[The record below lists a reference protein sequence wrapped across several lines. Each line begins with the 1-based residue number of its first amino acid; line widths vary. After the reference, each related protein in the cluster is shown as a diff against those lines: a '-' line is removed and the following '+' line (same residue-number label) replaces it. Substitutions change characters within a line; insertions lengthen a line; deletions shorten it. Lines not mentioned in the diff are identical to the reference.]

1 MVRKTVALV
10 CALFLIFVVSCPVC
24 FAAGALSEVNI
35 GHAHI
40 YTDLLHTYIDLTD
53 ADGNRAAQPDVGYVR
68 GVMDDDLL
76 QISVIKKFTDTGE
89 GTAYIFLVDTSGSLS
104 GSQFEKFKA
113 ATKNWAA
120 KMGESDRMAV
130 ISFGNEVKTLL
141 DFSSDKAQINNVVD
155 GLSNND
161 GRTRLYD
168 AVAEGLS
175 ASEKRGADIPKR
187 KVIIL
192 LSDGEND
199 ASGGASRDSVI
210 DLTKKHMIPIYSLCT
225 SGKNSGNGARFM
237 DELCELSH
245 GLFFDISK
253 TSVEDVYN
261 YSYERLMNA
270 YVIDFKYPSSKTDGA
285 MHSLKISVMENGTE
299 FSDTR
304 ELYMEK
310 PTESA
315 VSAVTNNAAPAAGEE
330 ENSDMNGVSKTTI
343 LLIIIIGV
351 VVLAALV
358 GIVALVVIMNGK
370 KNARNVPPP
379 QYRPIAPPPQS
390 QAGEET
396 VALGAQPQMGAA
408 RENNGPVFKMT
419 DINSGEVFSAAV
431 ADSIIVGRKS
441 DCDIVLRDGQVS
453 GHHMKITR
461 AGSGFRAS
469 DLGSTNGTIINGTQI
484 SGETEINRG
493 DLILLGTKEY
503 RAE

>member
-1 MVRKTVALV
+1 MVRKTAALI
-10 CALFLIFVVSCPVC
+10 CALILLLTPSC
-24 FAAGALSEVNI
+24 FAEGALSEVNI
-35 GHAHI
+35 GQAHI

-53 ADGNRAAQPDVGYVR
+53 ANGNRAAQPDIGYVR
-68 GVMDDDLL
+68 GEMDGDLL
-76 QISVIKKFTDTGE
+76 PISVIKKFTDTGE
-89 GTAYIFLVDTSGSLS
+89 GTAYIFLIDTSGSLS
-104 GSQFEKFKA
+104 GSRFDKLKA

-120 KMGESDRMAV
+120 KMGDGDRMAV
-130 ISFGNEVKTLL
+130 ITFGNEVKTLL
-141 DFSSDKAQINNVVD
+141 DFSSDKNNINSTVD
-155 GLSNND
+155 GLSNSD

-199 ASGGASRDSVI
+199 ASGGANRDSVI

-225 SGKNSGNGARFM
+225 SAKNSGSGARFM

-245 GLFFDISK
+245 GMFFDISK

-261 YSYERLMNA
+261 YSYERLKSA

-285 MHSLKISVMENGTE
+285 MHGLKISVIENGTE

-315 VSAVTNNAAPAAGEE
+315 VSAVTNNAASAAGGE
-330 ENSDMNGVSKTTI
+330 ENSNMNGISKTTI

-351 VVLAALV
+351 VILAALI
-358 GIVALVVIMNGK
+358 GIITMIVMMNGK
-370 KNARNVPPP
+370 KNAQNVPPPP
-379 QYRPIAPPPQS
+379 QYRPPAPAPLS
-390 QAGEET
+390 GDKT
-396 VALGAQPQMGAA
+396 VALGAQSQNAA
-408 RENNGPVFKMT
+408 PRENGPIFKMT
-419 DINSGEVFSAAV
+419 DISSGEVFSAPV
-431 ADSIIVGRKS
+431 ADSITVGRRS
-441 DCDIVLRDGQVS
+441 DSDIVLKDGQVS
-453 GHHMKITR
+453 GHHMRITR
-461 AGSGFRAS
+461 SGAGFRAA
-469 DLGSTNGTIINGTQI
+469 DLGSTNGTIVNGTQI
-484 SGETEINRG
+484 SQETEINRG

-503 RAE
+503 RVE

>member
-1 MVRKTVALV
+1 MVRKAAAFI
-10 CALFLIFVVSCPVC
+10 CALLLIFALLCPSC
-24 FAAGALSEVNI
+24 FAAGALSDVNI
-35 GHAHI
+35 GQAHI
-40 YTDLLHTYIDLTD
+40 YTDLLHTYIDLID
-53 ADGNRAAQPDVGYVR
+53 ASGNRATQPDIGYVR
-68 GVMDDDLL
+68 GVMDNDLL

-104 GSQFEKFKA
+104 GSQLQKLKA

-141 DFSSDKAQINNVVD
+141 DFSSDKNQINSIVD

-175 ASEKRGADIPKR
+175 LSEKRGDDIPKR

-199 ASGGASRDSVI
+199 ASGGATRDSVI

-225 SGKNSGNGARFM
+225 SDKDSGSGARFM

-245 GLFFDISK
+245 GLFFDISR

-304 ELYMEK
+304 ELYMQK

-315 VSAVTNNAAPAAGEE
+315 FSAVSNNAVPAAGEE
-330 ENSDMNGVSKTTI
+330 ENSNMNGIPKTTM
-343 LLIIIIGV
+343 LLILIIGIV
-351 VVLAALV
+351 ILAALI
-358 GIVALVVIMNGK
+358 GIIAAITIMSGK
-370 KNARNVPPP
+370 KKAQNVPPP
-379 QYRPIAPPPQS
+379 QYRPPAPASPS
-390 QAGEET
+390 GDKT
-396 VALGAQPQMGAA
+396 VALGAQHQKNAA
-408 RENNGPVFKMT
+408 PANNGPIFKMT
-419 DINSGEVFSAAV
+419 DVTGGEVFSAPV
-431 ADSIIVGRKS
+431 ADSITVGRRS
-441 DCDIVLRDGQVS
+441 DNDIVLKDGQVS

-461 AGSGFRAS
+461 SGSGFRAA

-484 SGETEINRG
+484 SQETEINRG

-503 RAE
+503 RVE